1 MSLKFARII
10 FAALL
15 MALPLFY
22 LPLRA
27 QELPAAEMASQQ
39 NSGATLSIRFADASS
54 RFHVGEVIPIE
65 LSFSASVPEA
75 FQYSTANYDRSGRL
89 DMEQFHVTP
98 LSRDPL
104 REYYSTLQ
112 MIIGGGLSS
121 SGVLASTPY
130 VIREQLNEWIAP
142 DKPGHY
148 SVNVTSGRVN
158 HIGSER
164 RGPMMLQSNTLEFD
178 VVAADAA
185 WQQETLSSETAI
197 LNNDSSTA
205 EQKTAAVRVL
215 RFLDS
220 PGSIRELVR
229 LLGTYAERGHWDELA
244 GLAGSRYQSL
254 AVSELERGMNS
265 PDVAV
270 TQDYLYILGNLKMQ
284 MEHAPLP
291 PYPEKDPAQQK
302 IWHEKSDE
310 RGKQWNE
317 LSDALYEK
325 TAALTLSKSGAAK
338 TETVRTLLMRP
349 TREAGTA
356 RPLTNVPPDEVASA
370 FLNLSPDAQWNAL
383 SSFWARMK
391 IPAMAEPL
399 EKIARQADVKNQM
412 LRSLVI
418 QCLYDLD
425 PKAATPIILEE
436 ISHPHLDDGRF
447 TVKVE
452 TLGLLPNETLPQFD
466 EVLAARLAQKG
477 SRTVGLDANLIA
489 RYSTN
494 AILPQVKNK
503 YESALGEW
511 DCVTEDG
518 FVLYFL
524 RVDPDYGVKRLAVAP
539 SFCMTNSLPAVIKMH
554 RWSEVEP
561 GIIARLNGTDLNR
574 AGQAAE
580 TLAKYGSAQAEAA
593 VWDRLR
599 KFHAQWAERADE
611 LLYRPDMPRETNQA
625 MGLQSALVG
634 AIGPAQAW
642 LLTDAKIDAL
652 ENLTFGAERENLKRW
667 RWSSPVALYVHTYDD
682 RTVWNINQV
691 TAADLPS
698 LLAKLAQYPAG
709 TEFTLNISG
718 KPERTAAALDALYD
732 VAAAHGLQINIPQTE
747 N

>member
-1 MSLKFARII
+1 
-10 FAALL
+10 